1 MSKKVLQAVNLSPP
15 IDDSFF
21 DKLENVHPMKQ
32 IVYAAII
39 QVLVFGFML
48 LAFKLI
54 GGALPSESLLLWY
67 LNILG

>member
-1 MSKKVLQAVNLSPP
+1 MNKKILQAVNLSPP
-15 IDDSFF
+15 VDESFF

-48 LAFKLI
+48 LAFKII
-54 GGALPSESLLLWY
+54 GVLV
-67 LNILG
+67 

>member
-1 MSKKVLQAVNLSPP
+1 VSKKVLQVVNLSPP
-15 IDDSFF
+15 VDDSFF

-54 GGALPSESLLLWY
+54 GVL
-67 LNILG
+67 I

>member
-15 IDDSFF
+15 VDDSFF

-54 GGALPSESLLLWY
+54 GVL
-67 LNILG
+67 I